1 MSNETE
7 SDIRGYVSDCF
18 NHRGYKFDGE
28 TPDESAYQRLTKLMI
43 EEYDLDH
50 NDVDALAFEIEEM
63 VARHIMEN
71 SPKFTDDDEET
82 TA

>member
-7 SDIRGYVSDCF
+7 SDIRGYVSNCF

-28 TPDESAYQRLTKLMI
+28 TPDESAYQRLTALFK
-43 EEYDLDH
+43 EYDLDH
-50 NDVDALAFEIEEM
+50 WDVDSIANTIEHV
-63 VARHIMEN
+63 VAEYIMDY
-71 SPKFTDDDEET
+71 SPQFTDDDEET

>member
-28 TPDESAYQRLTKLMI
+28 TPDESAYQRLTGLFK
-43 EEYDLDH
+43 EYDLDH
-50 NDVDALAFEIEEM
+50 WDVDSMANTIESV
-63 VARHIMEN
+63 VAEYIMDN
-71 SPKFTDDDEET
+71 SPKFNDD
-82 TA
+82 AR

>member
-28 TPDESAYQRLTKLMI
+28 TPDESAYQRLTGLFK
-43 EEYDLDH
+43 EYDLDH
-50 NDVDALAFEIEEM
+50 WDVDSMANTIESV
-63 VARHIMEN
+63 VAEYIMDN
-71 SPKFTDDDEET
+71 SPKFTDDAD
-82 TA
+82 